1 MDLTTI
7 LDDLIREFGK
17 IPTRLTDIV
26 MAFVPLFMMI
36 EVVYQLGWR
45 EKYTDTLSVIKD
57 NLKLYCWVYWVIINY
72 TEIRDAMN
80 SSVIWLANKATGMP
94 TKDVSSLPSAI
105 LGNGYNELQKLWDM
119 MTGLSFETIGY
130 FFLWVVGIIIL
141 ALFAIQIFLAYLE
154 YALVVN
160 IAIIFLPLSI
170 WAKTSDWGNKV
181 YPIMFSQNMKIFT
194 LTVVTNFTV
203 LYLNKVLNV
212 TGFFSAISYIASLAG
227 LVYINYKVPEMVGG
241 MFSGTPATGGAN
253 PATVGAVTGAM
264 AGAITGGIAG
274 GAGAL
279 QNGINNL
286 KNKMWSNLKS
296 GASNKGNTATD
307 VLTNNTLQLPNSKE

>member
-7 LDDLIREFGK
+7 LDDLIREFGE
-17 IPTRLTDIV
+17 IPIRLTDVVI
-26 MAFVPLFMMI
+26 AFIPIFMMI

-45 EKYTDTLSVIKD
+45 EKYTNTLSVIKD
-57 NLKLYCWVYWVIINY
+57 NLKLYCWVSWVIINY

-105 LGNGYNELQKLWDM
+105 LKNGYVELAKFWDM

-130 FFLWVVGIIIL
+130 FLLWVLGIIIL
-141 ALFAIQIFLAYLE
+141 ALFSIQIFLAYLE

-170 WAKTSDWGNKV
+170 WTKTSDWGNKV
-181 YPIMFSQNMKIFT
+181 YPIIFSQNMKIFT

-212 TGFFSAISYIASLAG
+212 TDFLSGISYVTSLAG
-227 LVYINYKVPEMVGG
+227 LVYINYKVPEMIGG
-241 MFSGTPATGGAN
+241 MFSGTPATGGAS
-253 PATVGAVTGAM
+253 PATIGAVTGAM
-264 AGAITGGIAG
+264 AGSLTGAVAG
-274 GAGAL
+274 GVGGL

-307 VLTNNTLQLPNSKE
+307 VLTNNTLQLPYNKE

>member
-17 IPTRLTDIV
+17 IPTRLTDVV
-26 MAFVPLFMMI
+26 MAFIPLFMMI

-94 TKDVSSLPSAI
+94 TKELSSLPSAI
-105 LGNGYNELQKLWDM
+105 LKNGYIELDKLWDM
-119 MTGLSFETIGY
+119 MTGLSFETVGY
-130 FFLWVVGIIIL
+130 FLLWVLGIIIL
-141 ALFAIQIFLAYLE
+141 ALFSIQIFLAYLE
-154 YALVVN
+154 YSLVVN
-160 IAIIFLPLSI
+160 IAIIFIPLSL

-194 LTVVTNFTV
+194 LTVVTNFTI
-203 LYLNKVLNV
+203 LYLNRVLNV
-212 TGFFSAISYIASLAG
+212 TDFLSGISYVASLAG

-253 PATVGAVTGAM
+253 PATVGAVAGAM
-264 AGAITGGIAG
+264 AGGVTGAMAG

-286 KNKMWSNLKS
+286 KSKMWNNLKS
-296 GASNKGNTATD
+296 GSSNGGKTATEL
-307 VLTNNTLQLPNSKE
+307 LTNNVPQLPNNKE